1 MVPPTL
7 PDDRRVNQLLL
18 ALWDA
23 PKREFGLPVVDLPD
37 EIRTDAVIL
46 SCLADQLVLFAT
58 PAFWTLLPDW
68 GGKPAGKRFSHWIE
82 QRKFDHSSE
91 TASSFLRK
99 VLTSDVPEE
108 QRTRLRLT
116 ELGEL
121 TAAKLALAREA
132 PVTADKTQ
140 RRGRKAA
147 PETKQK
153 DEEQLAR
160 DWEQARENGVSK
172 VDFVR
177 DKEIT
182 LADFDRL
189 LGRVAIREKRKKQG
203 ADNSRKKKN
212 NLSE

>member
-1 MVPPTL
+1 MIPPTP
-7 PDDRRVNQLLL
+7 PDDRLVNQLLL

-37 EIRTDAVIL
+37 EIRTDAVVL

-58 PAFWTLLPDW
+58 PRFWTLLPDW
-68 GGKPAGKRFSHWIE
+68 SGKSAGKRLSHWIE
-82 QRKFDHSSE
+82 QRKFDHSIE
-91 TASSFLRK
+91 TPSSFLRK

-147 PETKQK
+147 PETRQK

-160 DWEQARENGVSK
+160 DWEQARESGVSK

>member
-82 QRKFDHSSE
+82 QRKFDHSFE
-91 TASSFLRK
+91 TASALLRQ
-99 VLTSDVPEE
+99 VLTSDVRKEE
-108 QRTRLRLT
+108 RTRLRLT

-132 PVTADKTQ
+132 PVAADKTQ

-147 PETKQK
+147 PETEQK

-160 DWEQARENGVSK
+160 DWEKAHETGVSK
-172 VDFVR
+172 VDFAN
-177 DKEIT
+177 DKGKK
-182 LADFDRL
+182 LVDFDRIL
-189 LGRVAIREKRKKQG
+189 DRVAKRKKRKKQG
-203 ADNSRKKKN
+203 SDNSRKKKN